1 MTDPSL
7 RESSSNGEWGLSRP
21 QSTVRPANVEEVLY
35 DDLPTNHPH
44 PRSIGVPHRMRWDPH
59 RVLHDRTYPPRST
72 GAPVEW
78 LTVEPSRPHLEVARI
93 TVRSSNYSVE
103 TLLHTMLD
111 RARALGAD
119 AIVPDVPMVVISRLR
134 SPYYEPGLLGP
145 AGAAFGLYGYG
156 WYTPY
161 SSNPYLLTQGAT
173 DQPRIEHAL
182 SGIAIRFEETPQ

>member
-1 MTDPSL
+1 MVPLGRTILTLVLIASVTGCVGTRIEYFTD
-7 RESSSNGEWGLSRP
+7 
-21 QSTVRPANVEEVLY
+21 T
-35 DDLPTNHPH
+35 
-44 PRSIGVPHRMRWDPH
+44 
-59 RVLHDRTYPPRST
+59 TYPPRST
-72 GAPVEW
+72 AAPVEW
-78 LTVEPSRPHLEVARI
+78 LTAEPARPHVEVARI

-103 TLLHTMLD
+103 TLQRTMLN

-119 AIVPDVPMVVISRLR
+119 AIVPDVPVVVKSQSA
-134 SPYYEPGLLGP
+134 SPYYEAGLLGP

-161 SSNPYLLTQGAT
+161 SSNPYILTQGSM

>member
-1 MTDPSL
+1 MTTLPRILLILAVSAFL
-7 RESSSNGEWGLSRP
+7 TGCVGTR
-21 QSTVRPANVEEVLY
+21 VEY
-35 DDLPTNHPH
+35 FTDT
-44 PRSIGVPHRMRWDPH
+44 
-59 RVLHDRTYPPRST
+59 TYPPRRT
-72 GAPVEW
+72 AAPVEW
-78 LTVEPSRPHLEVARI
+78 LTAEPARPHLEVARI

-103 TLLHTMLD
+103 TLRHTMLE

-119 AIVPDVPMVVISRLR
+119 AIVPDVPMVVMSQPG

-161 SSNPYLLTQGAT
+161 SSNPYILTQGAT

>member
-1 MTDPSL
+1 MAPLGRTILTLVLIASVTGCVGTRIEYFTD
-7 RESSSNGEWGLSRP
+7 
-21 QSTVRPANVEEVLY
+21 T
-35 DDLPTNHPH
+35 
-44 PRSIGVPHRMRWDPH
+44 
-59 RVLHDRTYPPRST
+59 TYPPRGT
-72 GAPVEW
+72 AAPVEW
-78 LTVEPSRPHLEVARI
+78 LTAEPARPHVEVARI

-103 TLLHTMLD
+103 TLQRTMLD

-119 AIVPDVPMVVISRLR
+119 AIVPDVPMVVKSQSG

-161 SSNPYLLTQGAT
+161 SSNPYILTQGAM